1 VIPPEQN
8 DPPMVDPIFGV
19 SRAEP
24 AQQPPPLPPIPQKRS
39 TTSKLLGLLVVVVC
53 FEVGVF
59 LVVFPWMDAWGRNA
73 IPSLN
78 PDLIELWE
86 SNYFRGALSGLGL
99 VNIWISFHEMLR
111 LLRG

>member
-1 VIPPEQN
+1 MVPPQN
-8 DPPMVDPIFGV
+8 EPPVA
-19 SRAEP
+19 AEVVL
-24 AQQPPPLPPIPQKRS
+24 PPPLPPKRS
-39 TTSKLLGLLVVVVC
+39 TASKLLGLLIVVIC

-73 IPSLN
+73 IPALN

-99 VNIWISFHEMLR
+99 INIWISFQEMLR
-111 LLRG
+111 LLRS

>member
-1 VIPPEQN
+1 MIPPQI
-8 DPPMVDPIFGV
+8 DPPL
-19 SRAEP
+19 EP
-24 AQQPPPLPPIPQKRS
+24 EVLPPPLPPRRS

-59 LVVFPWMDAWGRNA
+59 LVVFPWMDAWARN
-73 IPSLN
+73 SLPALA
-78 PDLIELWE
+78 PDLVELWE

-99 VNIWISFHEMLR
+99 VNIWISFQEMLR

>member
-1 VIPPEQN
+1 MVPPQN
-8 DPPMVDPIFGV
+8 EPPNSDSIGLTATPLL
-19 SRAEP
+19 
-24 AQQPPPLPPIPQKRS
+24 PPPLPQKRS
-39 TTSKLLGLLVVVVC
+39 TTSKLLGLLVVVIC

-73 IPSLN
+73 IPALS

-99 VNIWISFHEMLR
+99 VNIWISFQEMLR

>member
-1 VIPPEQN
+1 MIPPQN
-8 DPPMVDPIFGV
+8 DPHL
-19 SRAEP
+19 EP
-24 AQQPPPLPPIPQKRS
+24 ALIAPAEADPALAPPPLPQKRS

-59 LVVFPWMDAWGRNA
+59 LVVFPWMDAWGRST
-73 IPSLN
+73 IPVFS
-78 PDLIELWE
+78 PDMIELWE

-99 VNIWISFHEMLR
+99 INIWISFQEMLR

>member
-1 VIPPEQN
+1 MIPQSPG
-8 DPPMVDPIFGV
+8 DPSAAVP
-19 SRAEP
+19 
-24 AQQPPPLPPIPQKRS
+24 QPPPLPVERRS
-39 TTSKLLGLLVVVVC
+39 TASKLWGLLIVVVC

-59 LVVFPWMDAWGRNA
+59 LVVFPWMKSWGANA

-78 PDLIELWE
+78 PNLIDLWE

-99 VNIWISFHEMLR
+99 INIWISFQEMLR